1 MQKLWVLCLLF
12 PVAAFSQSRVHLTIF
27 GGVSNYQGDLQ
38 AKAFTLDQSNL
49 ALGLGVK
56 YDLMP
61 NFALRAGLNY
71 GTLEATDAR
80 NKPELRFRNL
90 SFASRLVEGNFLLEY
105 TLFDMEDKKISPYAF
120 AGVAVYHFDPY
131 AFDSVGRKVCLQP
144 LSTEGQGLSQYPDR
158 KPYKLTQFA
167 IPFGAGVKFRVG
179 YNTVLAYEIGL
190 RKIFTDYL
198 DDVSETYVDQ
208 FVLAQE
214 RGLKAVEMSYRAG
227 ELNEGDPNYPAD
239 GTIRGGSKYKDWYYF
254 TGFTVYIGINSG
266 RGGGGFGGRAGKR
279 GSLDCPPVPK
289 Y

>member
-12 PVAAFSQSRVHLTIF
+12 PVTAISQQRLHLTIF

-38 AKAFTLDQSNL
+38 GKHFTLDQSNL

-56 YDLMP
+56 YDLTR
-61 NFALRAGLNY
+61 NFALRGGINY
-71 GTLEATDAR
+71 GTIEATDAR
-80 NKPELRFRNL
+80 NSPELRFRNL
-90 SFASRLVEGNFLLEY
+90 SFFSRIVEGNALIEY
-105 TLFDMEDKKISPYAF
+105 TLFDMEDRKISPYVF
-120 AGVAVYHFDPY
+120 GGVAVYHFDPY
-131 AFDSVGRKVCLQP
+131 TFDSVGRKVFLQP
-144 LSTEGQGLSQYPDR
+144 LSTEGQGLAQYPDR

-198 DDVSETYVDQ
+198 DDVSTTYVDQ
-208 FVLAQE
+208 FALGQA
-214 RGLKAVEMSYRAG
+214 RGLKAVEMAYRAG

-254 TGFTVYIGINSG
+254 TGFTVYIGINSK
-266 RGGGGFGGRAGKR
+266 GGGGGVRGRGKR
-279 GSLDCPPVPK
+279 GSLDCPPVN
-289 Y
+289 

>member
-12 PVAAFSQSRVHLTIF
+12 PVATFSQSRVHLTIF
-27 GGVSNYQGDLQ
+27 GGVANYQGDLQ
-38 AKAFTLDQSNL
+38 GKAFTLDQSNL
-49 ALGLGVK
+49 ALGLGAK
-56 YDLMP
+56 YDLTP
-61 NFALRAGLNY
+61 NFALRAGINY
-71 GTLEATDAR
+71 GTVEASDAR

-90 SFASRLVEGNFLLEY
+90 SFASRIVEGNLLLEY
-105 TLFDMEDKKISPYAF
+105 TFFDMEEKKISPYVFGGA
-120 AGVAVYHFDPY
+120 AIYHFDPY
-131 AFDSVGRKVCLQP
+131 AFDSVGRKVFLQP
-144 LSTEGQGLSQYPDR
+144 LSTEGQGLSAYPDR

-179 YNTVLAYEIGL
+179 YNTVLAWEVGL

-198 DDVSETYVDQ
+198 DDVSTTYVDP
-208 FVLAQE
+208 FILAQE

-239 GTIRGGSKYKDWYYF
+239 GTVRGGSQYKDWYYF
-254 TGFTVYIGINSG
+254 TGFTVYIGINNK
-266 RGGGGFGGRAGKR
+266 RGGGGVGGRGRR

>member
-27 GGVSNYQGDLQ
+27 GGMANYQGDLQ
-38 AKAFTLDQSNL
+38 GKAFTLDQSNL

-56 YDLMP
+56 YDFTA
-61 NFALRAGLNY
+61 NIALRGGINY
-71 GTLEATDAR
+71 GTVEAADAR
-80 NKPELRFRNL
+80 NEPELRFRNL
-90 SFASRLVEGNFLLEY
+90 SFASRIVEGNLLLEY
-105 TLFDMEDKKISPYAF
+105 TLFDMEEKKISPYVF
-120 AGVAVYHFDPY
+120 AGAAIYHFDPY
-131 AFDSVGRKVCLQP
+131 AFDSVGRKVFLQP
-144 LSTEGQGLSQYPDR
+144 LSTEGQGLSTYPDR

-179 YNTVLAYEIGL
+179 YNTILAYEVGL

-198 DDVSETYVDQ
+198 DDVSTTYVDP
-208 FVLAQE
+208 FILGQE

-239 GTIRGGSKYKDWYYF
+239 GTVRGGSQFKDWYYF
-254 TGFTVYIGINSG
+254 TGFTVYIGINSN
-266 RGGGGFGGRAGKR
+266 RGGGGVGGRGKR
-279 GSLDCPPVPK
+279 GSLDCPPKPV